1 MTRTTSQISRT
12 CKRSVNIVLLFSFF
26 LFSCDTR
33 HGRQVSDTISDSKD
47 KGIFICEY
55 KPLTNPLK
63 INDTIKLDIE
73 EAWLESQWRYSK
85 ENGIYVS
92 DDYQLCIN
100 IKPEKHIEDLGLSWS
115 IGIDFV
121 LNMRTS
127 SETSLISDFK
137 ALPADTIRYK
147 VQKGSELSDNY
158 EKIIIGEFVIIKK

>member
-1 MTRTTSQISRT
+1 
-12 CKRSVNIVLLFSFF
+12 
-26 LFSCDTR
+26 
-33 HGRQVSDTISDSKD
+33 VSDTIADSKD

-85 ENGIYVS
+85 ENGMYVS

-100 IKPEKHIEDLGLSWS
+100 VKPEKHLEDLGFGWS
-115 IGIDFV
+115 IGIDFE

-127 SETSLISDFK
+127 SKTSLISDFK
-137 ALPADTIRYK
+137 ALPVDTIRYK

-158 EKIIIGEFVIIKK
+158 EKIIIGEFVVIKK

>member
-1 MTRTTSQISRT
+1 
-12 CKRSVNIVLLFSFF
+12 
-26 LFSCDTR
+26 
-33 HGRQVSDTISDSKD
+33 VSDTIADSKD

-85 ENGIYVS
+85 ENGMYVS

-100 IKPEKHIEDLGLSWS
+100 VKPEKHLEDLGFGWS
-115 IGIDFV
+115 IGIDFA

-127 SETSLISDFK
+127 GETSLISDFK
-137 ALPADTIRYK
+137 ALPADTIMYK

-158 EKIIIGEFVIIKK
+158 EKIIIGEFVVIKK